1 MFLAV
6 TGRLGPG
13 SGQSGCAG
21 RVVKSG
27 VRGGSQIPAASSL
40 KVERCRESGA
50 CSGRPQGG
58 VARLQR
64 RPHGLEAVSKGPGVR
79 TAGRGS
85 LRRAV
90 VGVYLL
96 RPGGPA
102 ALAMCTVRTR
112 SPVCLFPRKGAG
124 PLPRSPGRP
133 WVGALSQACRHSIVL
148 PSGPCGAVVHSS
160 SPLWDPVA
168 DRGSC
173 R

>member
-6 TGRLGPG
+6 TDRLGPG
-13 SGQSGCAG
+13 SGQSGCTG
-21 RVVKSG
+21 HVVKLG

-40 KVERCRESGA
+40 KVERCRESSA

-90 VGVYLL
+90 VGVYLP

-102 ALAMCTVRTR
+102 ALAMCTVRMR
-112 SPVCLFPRKGAG
+112 SRKGAV
-124 PLPRSPGRP
+124 PLPRS
-133 WVGALSQACRHSIVL
+133 ALSQACRHSIVY

-160 SPLWDPVA
+160 SLLWDPVA